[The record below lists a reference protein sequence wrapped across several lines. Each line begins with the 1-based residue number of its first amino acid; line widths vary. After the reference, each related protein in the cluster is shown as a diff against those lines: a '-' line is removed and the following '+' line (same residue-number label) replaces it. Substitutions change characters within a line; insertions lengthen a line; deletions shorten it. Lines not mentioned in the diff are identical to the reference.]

1 MSIPSSPK
9 GTSRRDFIR
18 KSSLLV
24 AGGAM
29 AATSLNIA
37 RAAHSFG
44 SDEIKIGLVGC
55 GGRGSDAANQ
65 AMNTSGGPVKLVA
78 MADAFEDRLNAS
90 AQSLKRAKGDKVDV
104 PRERMFSG
112 FDAY

>member
-1 MSIPSSPK
+1 MAHSNLSTPK
-9 GTSRRDFIR
+9 GTTRRDFIR
-18 KSSLLV
+18 NSSLLV

-29 AATSLNIA
+29 VAGSLNIA

-78 MADAFEDRLNAS
+78 MADAFEDRLHCA
-90 AQSLKRAKGDKVDV
+90 
-104 PRERMFSG
+104 
-112 FDAY
+112 FDARLCLNGAYFLTTH